1 MDADADLQKPLVIC
15 LKPARTD
22 GTCVEDCTHL
32 FIHAYL
38 DGRRATWQEML
49 ALSTLDSP
57 SLHLVL
63 CFTPP
68 LPDATPDATIALEF
82 YDTTLH
88 ERPGGAAARTLG
100 HLFWTELTI
109 RCINIKAPGDDVDA
123 LSLEIIRYALERA
136 RTASR

>member
-49 ALSTLDSP
+49 ALSTFHPP
-57 SLHLVL
+57 SLLLVIY
-63 CFTPP
+63 FAPP
-68 LPDATPDATIALEF
+68 LPDATPDATVALEF

-88 ERPGGAAARTLG
+88 ERPGAAARTLG
-100 HLFWTELTI
+100 PLFWTELTI
-109 RCINIKAPGDDVDA
+109 RHTNIKAPGDNVDA
-123 LSLEIIRYALERA
+123 LSLEIIRAALERA
-136 RTASR
+136 RTANR